1 MAVTV
6 SKSEANE
13 IHIGPQEGP
22 QMQACLTKADI
33 CIYGGQAGGGKSWFL
48 VAEPTRRTH
57 HPGFSG
63 VIFRRTYPQ
72 LLGQGGIWQEANKL
86 YRALGAR
93 MREGD
98 ALDATFQSGAQIT
111 FRHLQ
116 HEKTK
121 YEYQGHQF
129 TYIGFDELC
138 HFTETQ
144 FFYLLSR
151 NRNANCP
158 VRGYVRATCN
168 PDAGSWVAEFIA
180 WWIDQDSGLP
190 IPERSGKLRYFVRE
204 EDKMHW
210 ADTKQEL
217 VERFKDYE
225 PSDILSVTFIPATL
239 EDNKVLCEK
248 DPGYRAKLKA
258 LPRIER
264 ERLLGGN
271 WKASEGS
278 LIETD
283 WLKFYTI
290 VDGKLR
296 FSLTGHVFEIPIAS
310 CRRFATI
317 DTAGTSKEKAAE
329 LRGDPPSWSV
339 CAVWDALPH
348 YVTTADGARVVLS
361 ELLFL
366 RHVWR
371 AQVDW
376 NQLKAGVPEVLQTW
390 NVQRAYIENAHYGQ
404 PLSKEIKG
412 CATELIGPVIS
423 GMDDSSRGAKLERAV
438 ASGML
443 SRVENGKLFL
453 PAEQLPWLPA
463 YKRELTVWT
472 GLPKETADQIDVTS
486 YACYISRKQST
497 SWGGTIPHHVKGAR
511 A

>member
-1 MAVTV
+1 MVAASPAV
-6 SKSEANE
+6 K
-13 IHIGPQEGP
+13 HIGPNPGP
-22 QMQACLTKADI
+22 QTEFFHSKADI
-33 CIYGGQAGGGKSWFL
+33 VIYGGQAGGGKSFAL
-48 VAEPTRRTH
+48 VTEPLRRVH
-57 HPGFSG
+57 NPGFRAG
-63 VIFRRTYPQ
+63 IFRRTYPQ
-72 LLGQGGIWQEANKL
+72 LKGQGGVWDEAQPI

-93 MREGD
+93 MREGQE
-98 ALDATFQSGAQIT
+98 LDATFKSGANIA
-111 FRHLQ
+111 FLHLQ

-129 TYIGFDELC
+129 CALLFDELC

-144 FFYLLSR
+144 FFYMLSR
-151 NRNANCP
+151 NRSSCGIRP
-158 VRGYVRATCN
+158 YVRATCN

-180 WWIDQDSGLP
+180 WWIDQDSGFPLK
-190 IPERSGKLRYFVRE
+190 ERSGKLRYFVRE
-204 EDKMHW
+204 NDTVHW
-210 ADTKQEL
+210 ASSREELQEQFP
-217 VERFKDYE
+217 EYE
-225 PSDILSVTFIPATL
+225 PSDILSVTFIPAGL
-239 EDNKVLCEK
+239 DDNPVLVAR

-283 WLKFYTI
+283 WLKYYTI
-290 VDGKLR
+290 LDGKLR
-296 FSLTGHVFEIPIAS
+296 FSLTGYVFEIPIAS

-339 CAVWDALPH
+339 CAIWDSLPH
-348 YVTTADGARVVLS
+348 FVTTADGSRVVLT

-371 AQVDW
+371 GQVDW
-376 NQLKAGVPEVLQTW
+376 NQLKVQIPEVLQTW
-390 NVQRAYIENAHYGQ
+390 NVPRAYIENAHYGQ

-443 SRVENGKLFL
+443 SRIENGKLFL
-453 PAEQLPWLPA
+453 PSEQLPWLPA

-486 YACYISRKQST
+486 YACHISRKQSS
-497 SWGGTIPHHVKGAR
+497 SWGGTIPHASKGAR
-511 A
+511 G